1 MGLER
6 RQFIARNHLR
16 LNVLVST
23 LLLMTQI
30 FPILL
35 PWYADPNYEAIME
48 PDNNGGFTYQE
59 P

>member
-1 MGLER
+1 
-6 RQFIARNHLR
+6 
-16 LNVLVST
+16 
-23 LLLMTQI
+23 MTQI

-48 PDNNGGFTYQE
+48 PDNNGGFSYQE